1 MKKIALLLVF
11 AVLSCQNPYGT
22 VTTEDEKSA
31 IIATVFKNVGDEQI
45 EYLKDVFSDKM
56 ELVNSQ
62 GASSNKT
69 SFIAG
74 VENMMDLFD
83 DIRFTDMNG
92 DAEGAEIETNTY
104 ANGIVWTN
112 IWNTFSATGK
122 YTGQEVNFPFHISYQ
137 WEGNKIIKEVQFFDT
152 TEIENEMNAKLAA
165 ANASEKIV
173 VLLELKVNNG
183 YSKAD
188 VAALVQKLNNFVRAN
203 EPNTYDYTY
212 FISTD
217 ARKVFL
223 LEKYYSSADMILHAQ
238 NFEGGPNFTPFMS
251 TFEVDSF
258 IVAGNATD
266 ELKETLKAYPVEY
279 RSSIGGWIY

>member
-62 GASSNKT
+62 GASSDKT
-69 SFIAG
+69 SFISG

-92 DAEGAEIETNTY
+92 DAEGAEIETNNY

-112 IWNTFSATGK
+112 IWNTFSATGTVS
-122 YTGQEVNFPFHISYQ
+122 YTHLTLPT
-137 WEGNKIIKEVQFFDT
+137 KR
-152 TEIENEMNAKLAA
+152 
-165 ANASEKIV
+165 IV
-173 VLLELKVNNG
+173 
-183 YSKAD
+183 
-188 VAALVQKLNNFVRAN
+188 
-203 EPNTYDYTY
+203 
-212 FISTD
+212 
-217 ARKVFL
+217 
-223 LEKYYSSADMILHAQ
+223 
-238 NFEGGPNFTPFMS
+238 
-251 TFEVDSF
+251 
-258 IVAGNATD
+258 
-266 ELKETLKAYPVEY
+266 
-279 RSSIGGWIY
+279 